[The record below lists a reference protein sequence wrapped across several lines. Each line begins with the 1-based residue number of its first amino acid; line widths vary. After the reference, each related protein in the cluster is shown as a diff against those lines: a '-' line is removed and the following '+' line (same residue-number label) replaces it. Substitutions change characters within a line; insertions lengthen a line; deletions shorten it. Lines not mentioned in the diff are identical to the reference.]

1 MVWTKPGVSSY
12 CPGALMTA
20 KQAVRP
26 PSDTEPGI
34 FSRPYAAVTLT
45 FAAVM
50 FLTGFAALAV
60 VPTLPTAAQDLDG
73 VSLFPLVAGS
83 FVAASLLGGVLGGHW
98 ADRSGARRPLAL
110 GMVLSVLTLLVSASS
125 ASVWQLVIGRF
136 VDGLS
141 AGMVAVSVTT
151 AIGQSY
157 PESLRPRMLAM
168 MSASWI
174 IPSLVGPPIAGVVAE
189 AWSWRAVFYGLA
201 VLTALP
207 AIALV
212 AVLRRAAPA
221 GEGDGDGGP
230 ALPDLPPAEER
241 ASRPPL
247 FVAAM
252 LSLGAALGQYGV
264 SGWDVRHLLFVV
276 AGVVLLVVFAPRLL
290 PRGTWRSARGLPT
303 AVLLRGL
310 TSGTYFTVEALVPL
324 MLITERRVAAVTVG
338 VAFTASAVLWAG
350 ASWVQGKLLQHV
362 ARHRLVTAGALIM
375 AASVAFAVVGSFSE
389 VSPLVAMVAM
399 PLAAIGMG
407 MLDPCVT
414 VLSLSHSAP
423 GRLGHTTSAMQTN
436 MNLGQVVVL
445 GFATAALNVSL
456 AAGTGRLGGYALT
469 FSLLL
474 VPTLLVAVLA
484 VRARND

>member
-1 MVWTKPGVSSY
+1 
-12 CPGALMTA
+12 MTREPLTEE
-20 KQAVRP
+20 RP
-26 PSDTEPGI
+26 LRASGDTLPGI
-34 FSRPYAAVTLT
+34 FSRPYAAATLT
-45 FAAVM
+45 FATVM

-60 VPTLPTAAQDLDG
+60 VPTLPTAAEDLHG
-73 VSLFPLVAGS
+73 VALFPLVAGC

-110 GMVLSVLTLLVSASS
+110 GMILSVVTLLVSASS
-125 ASVWQLVIGRF
+125 VSIWQLVIGRF
-136 VDGLS
+136 VDGLA

-157 PESLRPRMLAM
+157 PEYLRPRMLAM

-174 IPSLVGPPIAGVVAE
+174 VPSLIGPPIAGVVAE

-201 VLTALP
+201 ALTALP

-212 AVLRRAAPA
+212 AVLRQAPA
-221 GEGDGDGGP
+221 QASTDGV
-230 ALPDLPPAEER
+230 ALPDALPPAEQR

-247 FVAAM
+247 LIAAM

-264 SGWDVRHLLFVV
+264 SGWDTRHLLFVF

-290 PRGTWRSARGLPT
+290 PHGTWRSARGLPT
-303 AVLLRGL
+303 TVLLRGL

-350 ASWVQGKLLQHV
+350 ASWVQGKLLQNV

-375 AASVAFAVVGSFSE
+375 AVSVAFAVVGSFSG
-389 VSPLVAMVAM
+389 VSPLLAMAAM

-407 MLDPCVT
+407 VLDPCVT
-414 VLSLSHSAP
+414 VLSLSHSSP
-423 GRLGHTTSAMQTN
+423 DRLGHTTSAMQTN

-445 GFATAALNVSL
+445 AFATAVLNAGL
-456 AAGTGRLGGYALT
+456 AAGASRLTGYAIA

-484 VRARND
+484 VRARKD

>member
-1 MVWTKPGVSSY
+1 
-12 CPGALMTA
+12 MTREPLTEE
-20 KQAVRP
+20 RP
-26 PSDTEPGI
+26 LRASGDTLPGI
-34 FSRPYAAVTLT
+34 FSRPYAAATLT
-45 FAAVM
+45 FATVM

-60 VPTLPTAAQDLDG
+60 VPTLPTAAEDLHG
-73 VSLFPLVAGS
+73 VALFPLVAGC

-110 GMVLSVLTLLVSASS
+110 GMILSVVTLLVSASS
-125 ASVWQLVIGRF
+125 VSIWQLVIGRF
-136 VDGLS
+136 VDGLA

-157 PESLRPRMLAM
+157 PEYLRPRMLAM

-174 IPSLVGPPIAGVVAE
+174 VPSLIGPPIAGVVAE

-201 VLTALP
+201 ALTALP

-212 AVLRRAAPA
+212 AVLRQAPA
-221 GEGDGDGGP
+221 QASTDGV
-230 ALPDLPPAEER
+230 ALPDALPPAEQR

-247 FVAAM
+247 LIAAM

-264 SGWDVRHLLFVV
+264 SGWDTRHLLFVF
-276 AGVVLLVVFAPRLL
+276 AGVALLVVFAPRLL
-290 PRGTWRSARGLPT
+290 PAGTWRSARGLPT

-350 ASWVQGKLLQHV
+350 ASWVQGKLLQNV

-375 AASVAFAVVGSFSE
+375 AVSVAFAVVGSFSG
-389 VSPLVAMVAM
+389 VSPLLAMAAM

-407 MLDPCVT
+407 VLDPCVT
-414 VLSLSHSAP
+414 VLSLSHSSP
-423 GRLGHTTSAMQTN
+423 DRLGHTTSAMQTN

-445 GFATAALNVSL
+445 AFATAVLNAGL
-456 AAGTGRLGGYALT
+456 AAGASQLTGYAIA

-484 VRARND
+484 VRARKD